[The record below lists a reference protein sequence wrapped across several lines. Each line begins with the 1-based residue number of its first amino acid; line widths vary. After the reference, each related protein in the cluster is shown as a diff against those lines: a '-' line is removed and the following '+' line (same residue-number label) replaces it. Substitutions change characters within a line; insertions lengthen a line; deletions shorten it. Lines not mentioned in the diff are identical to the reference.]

1 MARRIV
7 IKLGEKAR
15 RKMLRRMRG
24 LKDAALKTRY
34 QIVLLYDRGA
44 GCEAAASALGC
55 APSTASRVAR
65 RYETMGAAGLLD
77 GRKEPRAEKTTDDAA
92 AALCDLLEGTPQDF
106 GWRRSTWT
114 RELLAR
120 SLQEKLGMSFSLASV
135 TRLLQKVGARKGR
148 PRPTVGCPWSKRKR
162 LAHLRKLLALVDALP
177 KGEPILYQDE
187 VDIHLNPKIGA
198 DWMLPGRQKRV
209 MTPGQNQKRYLAG
222 ALNALDGTVHFM
234 EAPRKNSGLFIDLA
248 RRLAGASYPRA
259 RRIHLICDNYCIHR
273 SQRVQAALRDLGG
286 RVVLHFLPPYC
297 PDANRIER
305 LWGDLHDNVTRNHR
319 CTTMDDLMDNV
330 RAYLR
335 EASPFPGSQP
345 ALARAS

>member
-7 IKLGEKAR
+7 IELGKKAR
-15 RKMLRRMRG
+15 RKMLRHMRG

-34 QIVLLYDRGA
+34 QIVLLYDQGA
-44 GCEAAASALGC
+44 GCDEAASALGC

-65 RYETMGAAGLLD
+65 RYETMGEAGVLD
-77 GRKEPRAEKTTDDAA
+77 GRKESKAEKVTDDAA

-106 GWRRSTWT
+106 GWRRASWT

-120 SLQEKLGMSFSLASV
+120 ALEEKLDMSFSLPTV
-135 TRLLQKVGARKGR
+135 TRLLQKVRARKGR

-162 LAHLRKLLALVDALP
+162 QAHLRELRALLNALP
-177 KGEPILYQDE
+177 RQEPVVYEDE

-209 MTPGQNQKRYLAG
+209 MTPGQNQKRYIAG
-222 ALNALDGTVHFM
+222 TLDARQGTVHFV
-234 EAPRKNSGLFIDLA
+234 EAQRKNSVLFIELL
-248 RRLAGASYPRA
+248 RHLAGTSYPRA
-259 RRIHLICDNYCIHR
+259 RRIHMICDNYCIHR
-273 SQRVQAALRDLGG
+273 SQRVQMALRDLAG

-319 CTTMDDLMDNV
+319 CADMDGLMDNV
-330 RAYLR
+330 RAYLHD
-335 EASPFPGSQP
+335 ASPFPGSKP
-345 ALARAS
+345 ALAKAS

>member
-1 MARRIV
+1 MAKRIV
-7 IKLGEKAR
+7 IELGKKAR
-15 RKMLRRMRG
+15 RKMLGQMRG

-34 QIVLLYDRGA
+34 QIVWLYSQGK
-44 GCEAAASALGC
+44 GCDDVASAVGC

-65 RYETMGAAGLLD
+65 RYETLGAAGLLD

-92 AALCDLLEGTPQDF
+92 AALCDLLEGTPQEF
-106 GWRRSTWT
+106 GWRRASWT

-120 SLQEKLGMSFSLASV
+120 SLGENLGMGFSVATV
-135 TRLLQKVGARKGR
+135 TRLLQRVRARKGR
-148 PRPTVGCPWSKRKR
+148 PRPTVCCPWSKRKR
-162 LAHLRKLLALVDALP
+162 QAHLRRLHALVEALP
-177 KGEPILYQDE
+177 RSEPVLYEDE

-209 MTPGQNQKRYLAG
+209 RTPGQNEKRYIAG
-222 ALNALDGTVHFM
+222 ALDARDGTIHFV
-234 EAPRKNSGLFIDLA
+234 EATRKNSALFIELMRHLA
-248 RRLAGASYPRA
+248 LTVYTRA
-259 RRIHLICDNYCIHR
+259 RRIHLICDHYCIHR
-273 SQRVQAALRDLGG
+273 SQRVQAALRELGG

-319 CTTMDDLMDNV
+319 CPTMDDLMDNV

-335 EASPFPGSQP
+335 DASPFPGSKP
-345 ALARAS
+345 ALAKAS

>member
-7 IKLGEKAR
+7 IELGKKAR
-15 RKMLRRMRG
+15 RKMLRHMRG

-34 QIVLLYDRGA
+34 QIVLLYNQGT
-44 GCEAAASALGC
+44 GCDEAATALGC

-65 RYETMGAAGLLD
+65 HYETMGEAGLLD
-77 GRKEPRAEKTTDDAA
+77 GRKEPRAEKVTDDAA
-92 AALCDLLEGTPQDF
+92 AALCDLLEGVPQDF
-106 GWRRSTWT
+106 GWRRTTWT

-120 SLQEKLGMSFSLASV
+120 ALEEKLGMSFSLPTV

-162 LAHLRKLLALVDALP
+162 QAHLRALRALVSALP
-177 KGEPILYQDE
+177 KQEPVVYEDE

-198 DWMLPGRQKRV
+198 DWMLRGRQKRV
-209 MTPGQNQKRYLAG
+209 MTPGQNQKRYIAG
-222 ALNALDGTVHFM
+222 TLDARQGTIHFV
-234 EAPRKNSGLFIDLA
+234 EAERKNSVLFIELLRHLA
-248 RRLAGASYPRA
+248 ARAYPRA
-259 RRIHLICDNYCIHR
+259 RRIHMICDNYCIHR
-273 SQRVQAALRDLGG
+273 SRRVQTALREIGG

-319 CTTMDDLMDNV
+319 CATMDGLMDNV

-335 EASPFPGSQP
+335 DASPFPGSKP
-345 ALARAS
+345 ALAKAS